1 MPPLPPRQNRVKGMG
16 DECTFKARIII
27 IIIVSFYFVA
37 IFGRQIMFIEISS
50 YYCDME
56 NAYMLPGLS
65 SMGRVISIVG

>member
-37 IFGRQIMFIEISS
+37 IFGRQIMFIKISS